1 MSLQMQS
8 LRDDELRLVR
18 TCVVR
23 LVDRYN
29 RSLAL
34 AVSLQEPSSS
44 VASGIARLG
53 QFCVYTMFFFWFF
66 TKDGVAGGW
75 HELGA
80 AMVAAALLVV
90 VGHSLVRSHTD
101 SALNIFKDP
110 ELAAMAAALNGA
122 TEPIRL
128 APLAASD
135 GDALIQRIA
144 QSHRA
149 PCKYAWPMDFTT
161 HATGGNPVVT
171 VIAHLQT
178 ESILARAQTV

>member
-1 MSLQMQS
+1 MSMQMQS

-18 TCVVR
+18 ACVVR
-23 LVDRYN
+23 LIDRYN
-29 RSLAL
+29 RSLAQT
-34 AVSLQEPSSS
+34 VSVQEPSSS
-44 VASGIARLG
+44 VANGIARLG
-53 QFCVYTMFFFWFF
+53 QFCVYTMFFLWLF
-66 TKDGVAGGW
+66 TKASDAVDW
-75 HELGA
+75 HQLGA

-90 VGHSLVRSHTD
+90 VGHRLVRSHTD

-122 TEPIRL
+122 TESIRL

-144 QSHRA
+144 QSLRA
-149 PCKYAWPMDFTT
+149 PCKYAWSFDFT
-161 HATGGNPVVT
+161 ADAIGVNPVIA